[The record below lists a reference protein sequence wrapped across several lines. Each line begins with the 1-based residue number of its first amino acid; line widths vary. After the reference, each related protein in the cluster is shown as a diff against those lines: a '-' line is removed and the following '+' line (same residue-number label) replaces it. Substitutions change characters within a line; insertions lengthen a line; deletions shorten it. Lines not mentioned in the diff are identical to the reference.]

1 MLIKQIIIYI
11 FAITLLAIT
20 LLTSSLYSKH
30 INWEKLEKGLHW
42 KTIISKIDNETVN
55 INILKINPNF
65 FSFHLFM
72 ASQRKHPPLSLKK
85 WAKKYKLLIAV
96 NASMYLP
103 DGLKSTGYMKNY
115 QYFNNSTINKKFGSF
130 IVFNPK
136 KYRKKKHFKKKRD
149 ISIIDKSI
157 YNWEKKLNNYH
168 TIIQNYRIIVSN
180 NKIVWKKGKK
190 KSSIITFCTDKND
203 NILIV
208 FCKDKVSTFSF
219 AKKTLTLSLK
229 IRNMTYLEG
238 GHEASLCILHENL
251 KINTY
256 GKLFSNKSIR
266 LHFENK
272 LPNIIGIRKKQ

>member
-1 MLIKQIIIYI
+1 MLRKQIIIYI
-11 FAITLLAIT
+11 FAITLLT
-20 LLTSSLYSKH
+20 TFLHSKS
-30 INWEKLEKGLHW
+30 INWKKLEKGLYW
-42 KTIISKIDNETVN
+42 KTIISKIDNKIVN
-55 INILKINPNF
+55 INILKINPNY

-72 ASQRKHPPLSLKK
+72 ASQKKHSPLSLKK
-85 WAKKYKLLIAV
+85 WAKKYKLLITV

-115 QYFNNSTINKKFGSF
+115 RHYNNSKINKKFGSF

-136 KYRKKKHFKKKRD
+136 KYHKRKTD

-157 YNWEKKLNNYH
+157 YNWKKKLNNYY
-168 TIIQNYRIIVSN
+168 TVIQNYRIIVSD
-180 NKIVWKKGKK
+180 NKIVWKKDKK

-203 NILIV
+203 KILIA
-208 FCKDKVSTFSF
+208 FCPDKVSTFSF
-219 AKKTLTLSLK
+219 AKKILSLPLRV
-229 IRNMTYLEG
+229 RNMTYLEG
-238 GHEASLCILHENL
+238 GHEASLYILHEKL

-266 LHFENK
+266 LHFESK

>member
-1 MLIKQIIIYI
+1 MLRKQIIIYV
-11 FAITLLAIT
+11 FAIILLASF
-20 LLTSSLYSKH
+20 LHSKN
-30 INWEKLEKGLHW
+30 INWEKLEKGLYW

-55 INILKINPNF
+55 VNILKINPNF
-65 FSFHLFM
+65 FSFHLLM
-72 ASQRKHPPLSLKK
+72 ASQKRHKPLSLEK
-85 WAKKYKLLIAV
+85 WAKRYKLLIAV

-103 DGLKSTGYMKNY
+103 DRLKSTGYMKHY
-115 QYFNNSTINKKFGSF
+115 KHFNNSKINKRFGSF

-136 KYRKKKHFKKKRD
+136 KYHKKKHFNKKPD

-168 TIIQNYRIIVSN
+168 TIIQNYRIIASN
-180 NKIVWKKGKK
+180 NKIVWKKDKK
-190 KSSIITFCTDKND
+190 KSSIITFCTDKNG

-208 FCKDKVSTFSF
+208 FCPDKVSTFSF
-219 AKKTLTLSLK
+219 AKKILSLPLK
-229 IRNMTYLEG
+229 IHNMTYLEG
-238 GHEASLCILHENL
+238 GHEASLYILHENL

-256 GKLFSNKSIR
+256 GNFFSNKSIR